1 MKTKKTT
8 PTLREYE
15 ALKAIL
21 DEIRG
26 GGAPPTRARIGV
38 LMGTAADKI
47 AFALDGLEAKGL
59 ARPLYN
65 AGPWV
70 PMKDLEGRPVK
81 VRCAVEIQ
89 EVTP

>member
-70 PMKDLEGRPVK
+70 PMKDLDGTQLR
-81 VRCAVEIQ
+81 VRFVVERE